1 MSSSKPIGEILVE
14 KGYITQQQLD
24 AALSV
29 QGDGQVGQLMIT
41 WGFITQEQL
50 DEFYTYA
57 DITLTDG
64 VGTLPT
70 DLYNPV

>member
-1 MSSSKPIGEILVE
+1 MSSSKPLGEILVE

-50 DEFYTYA
+50 LDA
-57 DITLTDG
+57 LNIQAPP
-64 VGTLPT
+64 LP
-70 DLYNPV
+70 PPPPPPPP